1 MKKLNRYAPAWA
13 GGMLLSLASAAM
25 AQPAAAP
32 AAAAERES
40 LESLRETTLSLIE
53 VLVANGTLTRE
64 KADQLLADAR
74 RRAAARIPAG
84 EWGSPP
90 PAPAAAA
97 TTPVTRVP
105 FVPQVVRDQ
114 IRNELREEIVAR
126 ARAERWGVPN
136 ATAEWTD
143 RILVSGDLRVRGQ
156 ADLYDDQNLS
166 PLDFV
171 TGAAASLATR
181 APDFASATPV
191 GLPTANT
198 LVDRNRS
205 RVRARLGVLSRVNDW
220 VTGGLRLATG
230 SATDRVSTNQTLGQN
245 FNKYSFLVDQAYVRL
260 TPWDWVSASA
270 GRIPNPWFSTDLVWN
285 DSLSFEGAALTVRRP
300 ELGSPTLLPFAT
312 VGYFPVRES
321 APPRRGRGLLG
332 AQVGLQWEA
341 SELTRVRVG
350 YARYHFRYFEGQ
362 IDGDYSAV
370 TGPGASY
377 GQYEYEAGLPGIP
390 RAAETI
396 MLERDMRLVQLT
408 GGRYHAAMI
417 TCRDSL
423 EVIRRAKQ
431 AGLPVTAGVSINHL
445 TLNEMD
451 IGGYRTFLKLR
462 PPLRSEE
469 DRLAMVEAL
478 AEGLVDLIVSDH
490 NPQDVETKR
499 LTFAECEPG
508 AIGLETMLSA
518 GLQLVEAGLISLQRL
533 LEAMSAAPAR
543 LAGLETGRMAR
554 GTPADLIVL
563 DRDYPWVV
571 DAAGLRSK
579 CKNTPFDEA
588 RLSGK
593 VFATLVAG
601 RVVHRLT

>member
-1 MKKLNRYAPAWA
+1 MKKLNGYAPAWA
-13 GGMLLSLASAAM
+13 GGMLLGLAAAAM

-32 AAAAERES
+32 AAAAAERES
-40 LESLRETTLSLIE
+40 LESLRETTLALIE

-64 KADQLLADAR
+64 KAEQLLADAR
-74 RRAAARIPAG
+74 RRATARIPAG
-84 EWGSPP
+84 EWGSAPP
-90 PAPAAAA
+90 SAAPAPAAAP
-97 TTPVTRVP
+97 PVTRVP
-105 FVPQVVRDQ
+105 FVPQIVRDQ

-143 RILVSGDLRVRGQ
+143 RILVSGDLRMRGQ

-377 GQYEYEAGLPGIP
+377 GQYEYEAGLRQRGNTLFLTNNP
-390 RAAETI
+390 
-396 MLERDMRLVQLT
+396 LE
-408 GGRYHAAMI
+408 I
-417 TCRDSL
+417 
-423 EVIRRAKQ
+423 
-431 AGLPVTAGVSINHL
+431 
-445 TLNEMD
+445 
-451 IGGYRTFLKLR
+451 
-462 PPLRSEE
+462 
-469 DRLAMVEAL
+469 
-478 AEGLVDLIVSDH
+478 
-490 NPQDVETKR
+490 
-499 LTFAECEPG
+499 
-508 AIGLETMLSA
+508 
-518 GLQLVEAGLISLQRL
+518 
-533 LEAMSAAPAR
+533 
-543 LAGLETGRMAR
+543 
-554 GTPADLIVL
+554 
-563 DRDYPWVV
+563 
-571 DAAGLRSK
+571 AAGLSLDRARWGLASRFEPWTLTVAAQWSHFAPIVVGLTAELVR
-579 CKNTPFDEA
+579 NEAFDRQEIASRTGGLLLDDA
-588 RLSGK
+588 RNYG
-593 VFATLVAG
+593 FG
-601 RVVHRLT
+601 GRLTVGMQEVRNLHDWQVSLAYRWLGSDAVPDAFVDSDVGLGGTNVRGLTVGLNYGLARDTALGVRWITGRTISSPTVRPGRGERFGVDSLQVDVNVRY